1 MRAPPIDF
9 KFSDS
14 SSVGVCFVCA
24 GIDPPQKTATA
35 SAKPNRT
42 ALFTKPPSY
51 RSKSLLQLHCN
62 EMTRQSAQGKRLLLL
77 LLDRRH
83 SPLSLDQ
90 HTRRVRRP
98 IPELEPHPSVRHLAY
113 RPRRR
118 ARCHVPSLREHHGIP
133 RSPQA
138 PVKHQILFF
147 QPVTS
152 YRRIGLRNPQ
162 PD

>member
-24 GIDPPQKTATA
+24 GIDPPQKTATP

-51 RSKSLLQLHCN
+51 RSKSLLRLRRN
-62 EMTRQSAQGKRLLLL
+62 EMTGQSAKGNGLLL

-83 SPLSLDQ
+83 SPLPLDQ
-90 HTRRVRRP
+90 HIGRVRRP
-98 IPELEPHPSVRHLAY
+98 IPEIEPHPSVHHLAY
-113 RPRRR
+113 RRRR
-118 ARCHVPSLREHHGIP
+118 R
-133 RSPQA
+133 
-138 PVKHQILFF
+138 
-147 QPVTS
+147 
-152 YRRIGLRNPQ
+152 
-162 PD
+162 